1 MKHIIEQI
9 IAISAGI
16 AVLCALALL
25 SLGFSPA
32 LAATL
37 SRGADF
43 NTTFTLVR
51 SMAYPLC
58 AIIIAG
64 CRRSAPARA
73 RRWIESF
80 PSFDCWKEAT

>member
-1 MKHIIEQI
+1 MKHITEQN
-9 IAISAGI
+9 IAILAGI
-16 AVLCALALL
+16 TVLCALALL

-43 NTTFTLVR
+43 STTFSVVR
-51 SMAYPLC
+51 SMIYPLC

-80 PSFDCWKEAT
+80 RCFDCW